1 MRKIFAVAALF
12 ISSQLVAQT
21 SPEEDSIKTLDKV
34 VITATKFPTKQ
45 SNTGK
50 LVSVVTKE
58 QIEKSVGK
66 DLAQVLNEQTG
77 LTVSG
82 SYSNPGKDKSI
93 FFRGASSNYTLILLD
108 GIPLND
114 PSGTGGT
121 FDIRLIPL
129 EQIER
134 IEILKGS
141 QSTLYGSNAIA
152 GVINIISKKPASS
165 ELTGNGLL
173 SYGSY
178 NSFKGNA
185 NISRKSKT
193 LEYNLA
199 YEYFDTEGITEA
211 KDPTGTGNFD
221 KDGFN
226 RQSFQANLGFN
237 INSNIKVSPYY
248 RFSEFKG
255 KYDADA
261 FTDGNQQ
268 YNASLVNTGLISAF
282 KYSSGV
288 ITVNYGYDFT
298 NLSYN
303 GYLLGGKFHHAE
315 VYVNHNFSEHLQ
327 LLAGL
332 NFQTFRLP
340 KPDTTNSIFSPYA
353 SLVYHQSGFTMELG
367 SRYNKHNR
375 YGDNFTY
382 SINPS
387 YLFKERLKFFVD
399 ISSGYRAPAINELFG
414 PFGANPGL
422 KPETSRSIEGG
433 IQMWAIN
440 KKLSAL
446 ASYYDRDI
454 KDVIIYQ
461 YPKGYT
467 NRDRQKDHG
476 VELEFQYAP
485 DNRWNLKASYAFV
498 DGELTQKIAGK
509 DTSFYNLIRRPKH
522 TINLFAG
529 YQVTDNFFVSTS
541 FQQFS
546 KRDDVFYN
554 PANFYTPE
562 PKVLK
567 AYFLWNAYAEYKLL
581 NNGLVVFADAKNITN
596 KKDYAEVYGY
606 NVQGFTFNGGIRFK
620 L

>member
-1 MRKIFAVAALF
+1 MKKIFAVAAIF
-12 ISSQLVAQT
+12 ISSQTGAQT
-21 SPEEDSIKTLDKV
+21 TEEDSSKTLDKV
-34 VITATKFPTKQ
+34 VITATKYPTKQ

-50 LVSVVTKE
+50 LVSVVTRE
-58 QIEKSVGK
+58 QIEKSAGK
-66 DLAQVLNEQTG
+66 DLAQVLSEQTG
-77 LTVSG
+77 LIVNG

-93 FFRGASSNYTLILLD
+93 FFRGASSNYTLLLLD

-152 GVINIISKKPASS
+152 GVINIISKKPTSS
-165 ELTGNGLL
+165 QLTGSGLL
-173 SYGSY
+173 SYGSF

-185 NISRKSKT
+185 NVSRKIKS
-193 LEYNLA
+193 LEYNLN

-211 KDPTGTGNFD
+211 RDATGTGNFD
-221 KDGFN
+221 KDGFT

-237 INSNIKVSPYY
+237 VNPNIKISPYY

-255 KYDADA
+255 EYDADA
-261 FTDGNQQ
+261 FKDGTNK
-268 YNASLVNTGLISAF
+268 YNASLVNTGLIGTL
-282 KYSSGV
+282 KYARGIV
-288 ITVNYGYDFT
+288 TANYGYDFT

-315 VYVNHNFSEHLQ
+315 AYVNHNFGDYLQ
-327 LLAGL
+327 LLAGINL
-332 NFQTFRLP
+332 QTFRLP
-340 KPDTTNSIFSPYA
+340 KPDTSNSIFSPYV
-353 SLVYHQSGFTMELG
+353 SFVFHKSGFTMELG
-367 SRYNKHNR
+367 TRYNKHNR

-399 ISSGYRAPAINELFG
+399 VSSGYRAPAINELFG
-414 PFGANPGL
+414 PFGANPRL

-433 IQMWAIN
+433 IQAWASN

-446 ASYYDRDI
+446 ATYYNREI
-454 KDVIIYQ
+454 KEVIIYTF
-461 YPKGYT
+461 PKGYL

-476 VELEFQYAP
+476 VEMEFQYAL

-498 DGELTQKIAGK
+498 DGELTQRLAGK
-509 DTSFYNLIRRPKH
+509 DTTFYNLIRRPKH

-529 YQVTDNFFVSTS
+529 YQVTNNFFVSTS
-541 FQQFS
+541 LQHFS
-546 KRDDVFYN
+546 KRDDIFYN
-554 PANFYTPE
+554 PGNFYTPE
-562 PKVLK
+562 PKVLD

-581 NNGLVVFADAKNITN
+581 DNALTIFADGKNITSN
-596 KKDYAEVYGY
+596 KDYAEVFGY
-606 NVQGFTFNGGIRFK
+606 NVQGFTFNGGLRFK
-620 L
+620 F

>member
-1 MRKIFAVAALF
+1 
-12 ISSQLVAQT
+12 
-21 SPEEDSIKTLDKV
+21 
-34 VITATKFPTKQ
+34 
-45 SNTGK
+45 
-50 LVSVVTKE
+50 
-58 QIEKSVGK
+58 
-66 DLAQVLNEQTG
+66 
-77 LTVSG
+77 
-82 SYSNPGKDKSI
+82 
-93 FFRGASSNYTLILLD
+93 
-108 GIPLND
+108 
-114 PSGTGGT
+114 
-121 FDIRLIPL
+121 
-129 EQIER
+129 
-134 IEILKGS
+134 
-141 QSTLYGSNAIA
+141 
-152 GVINIISKKPASS
+152 
-165 ELTGNGLL
+165 
-173 SYGSY
+173 
-178 NSFKGNA
+178 
-185 NISRKSKT
+185 
-193 LEYNLA
+193 
-199 YEYFDTEGITEA
+199 
-211 KDPTGTGNFD
+211 
-221 KDGFN
+221 
-226 RQSFQANLGFN
+226 
-237 INSNIKVSPYY
+237 
-248 RFSEFKG
+248 
-255 KYDADA
+255 
-261 FTDGNQQ
+261 
-268 YNASLVNTGLISAF
+268 VNTGFISTL
-282 KYSSGV
+282 KYKAGV
-288 ITVNYGYDFT
+288 VTANYGYDFT
-298 NLSYN
+298 DLSYN

-315 VYVNHNFSEHLQ
+315 AYVNHNFSEHLQ

-332 NFQTFRLP
+332 NYQTFRLP
-340 KPDTTNSIFSPYA
+340 KPDTTNSIFSSYA

-399 ISSGYRAPAINELFG
+399 VSSGYRAPAINELFG

-440 KKLSAL
+440 KKLSVL

-476 VELEFQYAP
+476 LELEFQYAP
-485 DNRWNLKASYAFV
+485 GNRWNLKASYAFV

-529 YQVTDNFFVSTS
+529 YQVSDNFFVSTS

-562 PKVLK
+562 SKVLK
-567 AYFLWNAYAEYKLL
+567 AYFLWNAYAEYKWL